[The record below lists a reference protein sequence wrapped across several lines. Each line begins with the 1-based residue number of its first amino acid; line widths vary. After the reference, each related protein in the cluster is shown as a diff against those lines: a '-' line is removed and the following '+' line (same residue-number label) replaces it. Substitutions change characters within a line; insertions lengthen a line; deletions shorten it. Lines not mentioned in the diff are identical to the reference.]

1 MYIVFFKQK
10 TAYDM
15 RISDW
20 SSDVCSSDLDELHLQ
35 PAEHLGLLEHL
46 RLQVGGA
53 VPGGF
58 AAGGGVHG
66 EDQPAALVAA
76 GRTGRGG
83 VRQLAQERIDLRRR
97 GLREFG
103 ILRHPPCI
111 AAVRVPY
118 NLGPR
123 DRKSTRLNSSH

>member
-1 MYIVFFKQK
+1 
-10 TAYDM
+10 M

-20 SSDVCSSDLDELHLQ
+20 SSDVCSSD
-35 PAEHLGLLEHL
+35 L

-123 DRKSTRLNSSH
+123 GRESNAATSEGREIGRSHV